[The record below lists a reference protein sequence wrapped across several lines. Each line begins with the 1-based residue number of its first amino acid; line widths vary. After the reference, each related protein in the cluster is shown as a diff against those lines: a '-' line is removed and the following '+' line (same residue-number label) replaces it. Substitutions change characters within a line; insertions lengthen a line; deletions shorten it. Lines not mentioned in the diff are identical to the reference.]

1 MNRLPS
7 RRSAPGPGVV
17 YLFGS
22 LSPHDI
28 IAHSIAGATY
38 GYSLLWVLLVAY
50 GLHYCIAEASSRYVI
65 ATGESIMEGFG
76 RLGRPVVFALAGA
89 IFIRRHLN
97 NLVKVLL
104 LGVAAH
110 LLVPLPTESSALV
123 WSVLSFAAAFWLMFR
138 GGYSGVEAVSRVAVV
153 VLAGSLLLVAAMA
166 GPDPAA
172 IARGLVPSYPEHGGP
187 YSYMLILMAVA
198 GTTVGSI
205 NHLKYPAYV
214 YEKGWRSPAAA
225 VRQRADLVFSI
236 AGKLTFAVVIQ
247 VAAAATLYGQ
257 GVDIR
262 TIEDLSL
269 VFSGPLGDTGRIV
282 LGVGM
287 WAAAF
292 MSYVESNTG
301 YSLLVADAYE
311 RFVRRRAPGD
321 TDALREEVRGRA
333 YRVLLTFFCVSSLY
347 VLFTTW
353 EPFWLAVVASALFFV
368 LTPLLL
374 AGLLVLT
381 GDRVRMRGH
390 ASSPWSRAALAAAM
404 AAALFLTWQ
413 NALEVVGGWGTP

>member
-1 MNRLPS
+1 
-7 RRSAPGPGVV
+7 
-17 YLFGS
+17 
-22 LSPHDI
+22 
-28 IAHSIAGATY
+28 
-38 GYSLLWVLLVAY
+38 
-50 GLHYCIAEASSRYVI
+50 
-65 ATGESIMEGFG
+65 
-76 RLGRPVVFALAGA
+76 
-89 IFIRRHLN
+89 
-97 NLVKVLL
+97 
-104 LGVAAH
+104 
-110 LLVPLPTESSALV
+110 
-123 WSVLSFAAAFWLMFR
+123 MFR
-138 GGYSGVEAVSRVAVV
+138 GGYGGVEAVSRVAIV
-153 VLAGSLLLVAAMA
+153 VLAGSLLLVAAIA
-166 GPDPAA
+166 QPDPAA
-172 IARGLVPSYPEHGGP
+172 IARGLVPSYPGHDGS
-187 YSYMLILMAVA
+187 YSFMLILMAVA

-225 VRQRADLVFSI
+225 VRQRADLAFSI
-236 AGKLTFAVVIQ
+236 AGKLTLAVIIQ
-247 VAAAATLYGQ
+247 VAAAATLYRQ

-311 RFVRRRAPGD
+311 RFVRRRVPGD
-321 TDALREEVRGRA
+321 TDATRQEARGRA
-333 YRVLLTFFCVSSLY
+333 YRVLVTFFCVSSLY

-381 GDRVRMRGH
+381 GDRVRMREH
-390 ASSPWSRAALAAAM
+390 ASRPWSRAALAAAM

-413 NALEVVGGWGTP
+413 NAIEIVGGWGTP